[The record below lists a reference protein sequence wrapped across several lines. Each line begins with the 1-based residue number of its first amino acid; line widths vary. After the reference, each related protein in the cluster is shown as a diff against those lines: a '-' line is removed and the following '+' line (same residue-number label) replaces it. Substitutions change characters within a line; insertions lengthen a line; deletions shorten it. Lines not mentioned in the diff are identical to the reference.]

1 MKNYYSKITLACI
14 VIVLMGTS
22 CVISK
27 KKCAEQQALEAAKL
41 TRICDERV
49 DVVKKELQK
58 ITDDFNK
65 LSKESS
71 DKLLAKDLEISNL
84 KIELAKNQVKSE
96 SESDKIADLKTQLNN
111 SVADLKAQLNNSVS
125 DLKKTHQDIEL
136 LRDVNTKLF
145 EEKSNLK
152 YNESTRKTR
161 DSLIKN
167 VYENLTKGL
176 NIDNTNGD
184 IEVKV
189 DKAVVYVD
197 ISEKVLFKSG
207 SFELTDKANASLEQI
222 AKLIQAKSSFDVIVE
237 GHTDDVPY
245 NGSKEISDN
254 WDLSAKRATA
264 VVRLLKNNYG
274 VNPSRITAAGRAEFN
289 PIADNKTV
297 EGRAKNR
304 RIKIII
310 TPTLEQFG
318 KLLEKA
324 IE

>member
-65 LSKESS
+65 LSKESN

-84 KIELAKNQVKSE
+84 KVELAKNQGKSE
-96 SESDKIADLKTQLNN
+96 GESKYIEGLKLTIDDQQTRLNKTVTDLNKTQ
-111 SVADLKAQLNNSVS
+111 
-125 DLKKTHQDIEL
+125 QDIDL
-136 LRDVNTKLF
+136 LRDVNR
-145 EEKSNLK
+145 NLLTS
-152 YNESTRKTR
+152 EIIRKTR
-161 DSLIKN
+161 DSLVKN

-289 PIADNKTV
+289 PIADNRTV

-324 IE
+324 VE

>member
-84 KIELAKNQVKSE
+84 KVELAKNQGKSE
-96 SESDKIADLKTQLNN
+96 GESKYIEGLKLTIDDQQTRLNKTVTDLNKTQ
-111 SVADLKAQLNNSVS
+111 
-125 DLKKTHQDIEL
+125 QDIDL
-136 LRDVNTKLF
+136 LRDVNR
-145 EEKSNLK
+145 NLLTS
-152 YNESTRKTR
+152 EIIRKTR
-161 DSLIKN
+161 DSLVKN

-289 PIADNKTV
+289 PIADNRTV

-324 IE
+324 VE

>member
-65 LSKESS
+65 LSKESN
-71 DKLLAKDLEISNL
+71 DKLLAKDIEISNL
-84 KIELAKNQVKSE
+84 KIELAKNQGKSE
-96 SESDKIADLKTQLNN
+96 GESKYIEGLKLTIDDQQTRLNKTVTDLNKTQ
-111 SVADLKAQLNNSVS
+111 
-125 DLKKTHQDIEL
+125 QDIDL
-136 LRDVNTKLF
+136 LRDVNR
-145 EEKSNLK
+145 NLLTS
-152 YNESTRKTR
+152 EIIRKTR
-161 DSLIKN
+161 DSLVKY

>member
-14 VIVLMGTS
+14 FIVLMGTS

-27 KKCAEQQALEAAKL
+27 KKCAEQQAQEAARL

-58 ITDDFNK
+58 LTDDFNK
-65 LSKESS
+65 LSKESN

-84 KIELAKNQVKSE
+84 KIELAKNQGKSE
-96 SESDKIADLKTQLNN
+96 EESKNKGDLRLTIDELKTQLN
-111 SVADLKAQLNNSVS
+111 
-125 DLKKTHQDIEL
+125 KTQQIVD
-136 LRDVNTKLF
+136 
-145 EEKSNLK
+145 NLK
-152 YNESTRKTR
+152 DDKRDLIANETTRKIR
-161 DSLIKN
+161 DSLVRN

-289 PIADNKTV
+289 PIADNRTI

-324 IE
+324 TE

>member
-84 KIELAKNQVKSE
+84 KIELAKNQGKSE
-96 SESDKIADLKTQLNN
+96 GESKYIEGLKLTIDDQQTRLNKTVTDLN
-111 SVADLKAQLNNSVS
+111 KAQ
-125 DLKKTHQDIEL
+125 QDIDL
-136 LRDVNTKLF
+136 LRDVNRNSLTS
-145 EEKSNLK
+145 EII
-152 YNESTRKTR
+152 RKTR
-161 DSLIKN
+161 DSLVKN

-289 PIADNKTV
+289 PIADNRTV

-324 IE
+324 VE

>member
-65 LSKESS
+65 LSKESN

-84 KIELAKNQVKSE
+84 KIDSAKNQGKSDGE
-96 SESDKIADLKTQLNN
+96 SKYIEGLKLTIDDQQTRLNKTVTDLN
-111 SVADLKAQLNNSVS
+111 KAQ
-125 DLKKTHQDIEL
+125 QDIDL
-136 LRDVNTKLF
+136 LRDVNRNSLTS
-145 EEKSNLK
+145 EII
-152 YNESTRKTR
+152 RKTR
-161 DSLIKN
+161 DSFVRNL
-167 VYENLTKGL
+167 YENLTKGL

-274 VNPSRITAAGRAEFN
+274 VKPSRITAAGRAEFN
-289 PIADNKTV
+289 PIADNRTV

-318 KLLEKA
+318 KLLEVA
-324 IE
+324 VD

>member
-65 LSKESS
+65 LSKESN

-84 KIELAKNQVKSE
+84 KVELAKNQVKSE

-136 LRDVNTKLF
+136 LKDANR
-145 EEKSNLK
+145 NLLTS
-152 YNESTRKTR
+152 EIIRKTR
-161 DSLIKN
+161 DSLVKN

-289 PIADNKTV
+289 PIADNRTV

-324 IE
+324 VE